1 MDNGIGCRCL
11 GAFGKKA
18 NMGLLDRLMFPTA
31 VPKWGA
37 FFTAA
42 VLSFLSFE
50 DTPTMTVYH
59 TNNLHAEY
67 DYVIG
72 E

>member
-1 MDNGIGCRCL
+1 
-11 GAFGKKA
+11 
-18 NMGLLDRLMFPTA
+18 MGLLDRLMFPTA

-37 FFTAA
+37 FFTAG

-50 DTPTMTVYH
+50 DSPTMTVYH